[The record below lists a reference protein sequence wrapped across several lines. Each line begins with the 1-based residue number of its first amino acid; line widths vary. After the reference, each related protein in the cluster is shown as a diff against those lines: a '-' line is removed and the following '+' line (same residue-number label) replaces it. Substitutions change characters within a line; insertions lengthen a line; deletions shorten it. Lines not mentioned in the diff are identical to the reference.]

1 MDRVHAVRVSPH
13 QPVTAPAL
21 SPSDDSTYW
30 RQALGIL
37 LASTLVRLAIG
48 AAVPLFPDE
57 AYYWEW
63 SRRLA
68 FGYFDHPP
76 VIAALIAGGTA
87 LLGDT
92 ALGVRLFPIL
102 VGSAAGVAVS
112 ATARHL
118 TDGRAARY
126 VALLFAVMPLS
137 AAGLVLATPD
147 APLLA
152 AIAVTL
158 YLVVRALDPTAVRI
172 DSTLY
177 WIGAGVAI
185 GIAMASK
192 FTGVFIPMAITL
204 ALIIHPGLRHHL
216 RSPGPWLA
224 VAVASL
230 VMAPVLFWNAH
241 HDWIAFR
248 FQLGHGLG
256 TAARGTWWQRELD
269 LLGGQVGLLTPILFV
284 LLVGVIIRTYAP
296 RGEPTRFAL
305 AQVAVFCLGFFV
317 YSATRKS
324 VEANWPAIAWVPA
337 LALLAGSRIGA
348 RSTWERRAAWLAA
361 ALTTIALVHVVRPYL
376 PLPAPRDPV
385 SKAHGWAELAA
396 GVHAVGIEEARSGAT
411 RGAVPAPSD
420 ATRAPTVHVAANRY
434 QDAALLAFHLPEHPD
449 VYALNIGARRNQYDL
464 WTRITTVAQQ
474 GDIVLLVLDERGD
487 PPANLPPMLATLAP
501 HFAETRM
508 GPLLP
513 LVRGQEDVGR
523 RRVWILADWRGSW
536 PVDPS
541 DPLSP
546 R

>member
-1 MDRVHAVRVSPH
+1 M
-13 QPVTAPAL
+13 TAPSL
-21 SPSDDSTYW
+21 SPTDDSTYW

-37 LASTLVRLAIG
+37 LASTLVRLALG
-48 AAVPLFPDE
+48 ATVPLFPDE

-92 ALGVRLFPIL
+92 PLGVRLFPIL
-102 VGSAAGVAVS
+102 VGTAAGVAVS
-112 ATARHL
+112 ATARQFA
-118 TDGRAARY
+118 DGRAARY

-152 AIAVTL
+152 AIAATL
-158 YLVVRALDPTAVRI
+158 YFVVRALDATAVRI
-172 DSTLY
+172 DATLY

-192 FTGVFIPMAITL
+192 FTGVFIPMAVTL
-204 ALIIHPGLRHHL
+204 ALLIHPGLRHHL

-230 VMAPVLFWNAH
+230 VMAPVLLWNAY

-256 TAARGTWWQRELD
+256 TATRGTWWQRELD
-269 LLGGQVGLLTPILFV
+269 LLGGQVGLVTPILFV
-284 LLVGVIIRTYAP
+284 LLVAVIVRTYKP
-296 RGEPTRFAL
+296 RGEPRRFAL
-305 AQVAVFCLGFFV
+305 AQVAVFCLAFFV

-337 LALLAGSRIGA
+337 IALLAGSRLGA
-348 RSTWERRAAWLAA
+348 RSAWERRAAWLAA
-361 ALTTIALVHVVRPYL
+361 GLTTIALLHVVVPYL

-396 GVHAVGIEEARSGAT
+396 EVHEVGVD
-411 RGAVPAPSD
+411 AVPGG
-420 ATRAPTVHVAANRY
+420 RGIVHVATNRY
-434 QDAALLAFHLPEHPD
+434 QDAALLAYHLPGHPD
-449 VYALNIGARRNQYDL
+449 VFALNIGARRNQYDL
-464 WTRITTVAQQ
+464 WPRFTTAAQR
-474 GDIVLLVLDERGD
+474 GATLLLVLDERGD

-513 LVRGQEDVGR
+513 LMRGNEQVGR
-523 RRVWILADWRGSW
+523 RRVWILADWRGAW
-536 PVDPS
+536 PDDPS
-541 DPLSP
+541 DPLIS

>member
-1 MDRVHAVRVSPH
+1 M
-13 QPVTAPAL
+13 TAPSLA
-21 SPSDDSTYW
+21 PTDDSTYW

-37 LASTLVRLAIG
+37 LASTLVRLALG
-48 AAVPLFPDE
+48 AIVPLFPDE

-92 ALGVRLFPIL
+92 ALGVRLLPIL
-102 VGSAAGVAVS
+102 VGTAAGVAVS

-118 TDGRAARY
+118 ADGRAARY

-152 AIAVTL
+152 AIAATL
-158 YLVVRALDPTAVRI
+158 YFVVRALDATAARI
-172 DSTLY
+172 DATLY
-177 WIGAGVAI
+177 WIAAGIAI
-185 GIAMASK
+185 GLAMASK
-192 FTGVFIPMAITL
+192 FTGVFVPMAVTL
-204 ALIIHPGLRHHL
+204 ALVIHPGLRHQL
-216 RSPGPWLA
+216 RAPGPWLA

-256 TAARGTWWQRELD
+256 TATRGTWWQRELD
-269 LLGGQVGLLTPILFV
+269 LLGGQVGLVTPILFV
-284 LLVGVIIRTYAP
+284 LLVAVIVRTYAP
-296 RGEPTRFAL
+296 RGEPRRFAL
-305 AQVAVFCLGFFV
+305 AQVAVFCLGFFI

-337 LALLAGSRIGA
+337 LALLAGARLGA
-348 RSTWERRAAWLAA
+348 RSAWERRAAWLAA
-361 ALTTIALVHVVRPYL
+361 GLTTLALVHVVVPYL
-376 PLPAPRDPV
+376 PLPGTRDPV

-396 GVHAVGIEEARSGAT
+396 GVQAVGADQD
-411 RGAVPAPSD
+411 AP
-420 ATRAPTVHVAANRY
+420 VHVAANRY
-434 QDAALLAFHLPEHPD
+434 QDAALLAFHLPNHPH
-449 VYALNIGARRNQYDL
+449 VVALNIGGRRNQYDL
-464 WTRITTVAQQ
+464 WPRLTDVMVRGVTL
-474 GDIVLLVLDERGD
+474 LLVLDERGD

-513 LVRGQEDVGR
+513 LRRGSEQVGR

-536 PVDPS
+536 PHDSS
-541 DPLSP
+541 DPLLP

>member
-1 MDRVHAVRVSPH
+1 MDRVHAVRVPSRP
-13 QPVTAPAL
+13 PVTAPAL
-21 SPSDDSTYW
+21 FPTDDSTYW

-37 LASTLVRLAIG
+37 LASTLVRLALG
-48 AAVPLFPDE
+48 ATVPLFPDE

-118 TDGRAARY
+118 ADGRAARY
-126 VALLFAVMPLS
+126 VALLFALMPLS

-152 AIAVTL
+152 AIAATL
-158 YLVVRALDPTAVRI
+158 YFVVRALDATAVRI
-172 DSTLY
+172 DATLY
-177 WIGAGVAI
+177 WIAAGIAI

-216 RSPGPWLA
+216 RAPGPWLA

-284 LLVGVIIRTYAP
+284 LLVGVIARAYAP

-305 AQVAVFCLGFFV
+305 AQVAVFCLAFFV

-337 LALLAGSRIGA
+337 LALLAGARLGA
-348 RSTWERRAAWLAA
+348 RSAWERRAAWVAGG
-361 ALTTIALVHVVRPYL
+361 LTTIALVHVVMPYL

-396 GVHAVGIEEARSGAT
+396 GVHAIGVDAAGAAVGGTSGAAADT
-411 RGAVPAPSD
+411 PR
-420 ATRAPTVHVAANRY
+420 TPTVHVAANRY
-434 QDAALLAFHLPEHPD
+434 QDAALLAFHLPDHPD
-449 VYALNIGARRNQYDL
+449 VFALNIGARRNQYDL
-464 WTRITTVAQQ
+464 WPRITTAAQR

-513 LVRGQEDVGR
+513 LVRGQADVGR

-536 PVDPS
+536 PADPS
-541 DPLSP
+541 DPLTV